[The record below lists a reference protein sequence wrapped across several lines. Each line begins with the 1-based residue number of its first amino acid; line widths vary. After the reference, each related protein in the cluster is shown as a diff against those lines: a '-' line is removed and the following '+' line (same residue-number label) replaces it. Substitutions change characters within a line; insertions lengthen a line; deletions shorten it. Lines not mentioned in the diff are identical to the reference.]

1 MIIVANKIKIIKNK
15 DSKSLSSYYIDMIN
29 KETNYWF
36 NVSIIK
42 NLSDLNNLE
51 VNKKIDSISFFD
63 CYDISF
69 GDDKTFSVIMNQNNV
84 NIYITKIKDS
94 IFDIEF
100 IINNFN
106 DTIGNAPKELEG
118 LIFRGRLD
126 FNLAIFCWKSSSLR
140 IELP

>member
-106 DTIGNAPKELEG
+106 DTIGDAPKELEG

-126 FNLAIFCWKSSSLR
+126 FNLAI
-140 IELP
+140 

>member
-1 MIIVANKIKIIKNK
+1 MLIVANKIKIIKNK

-51 VNKKIDSISFFD
+51 VNKKIESTSFFD

-69 GDDKTFSVIMNQNNV
+69 GDDKTFSVIMNKNNV

-100 IINNFN
+100 IIKNFN
-106 DTIGNAPKELEG
+106 DTIGNVPKELEG

-126 FNLAIFCWKSSSLR
+126 FNLSI
-140 IELP
+140 

>member
-126 FNLAIFCWKSSSLR
+126 FNLAI
-140 IELP
+140 

>member
-69 GDDKTFSVIMNQNNV
+69 GDDKTFTVIMNQNNV

-126 FNLAIFCWKSSSLR
+126 FNLAI
-140 IELP
+140 

>member
-15 DSKSLSSYYIDMIN
+15 DSKLLSSYYIDMIN

-126 FNLAIFCWKSSSLR
+126 FNLAI
-140 IELP
+140 

>member
-51 VNKKIDSISFFD
+51 VNKKIDSTSFFD
-63 CYDISF
+63 CYDILF
-69 GDDKTFSVIMNQNNV
+69 GDDKTFSVIMNKNNV
-84 NIYITKIKDS
+84 NIYITKIMDS

-126 FNLAIFCWKSSSLR
+126 FNLAI
-140 IELP
+140 

>member
-51 VNKKIDSISFFD
+51 VNKKIESTSFFD

-84 NIYITKIKDS
+84 N
-94 IFDIEF
+94 
-100 IINNFN
+100 

-126 FNLAIFCWKSSSLR
+126 FNLSI
-140 IELP
+140 

>member
-69 GDDKTFSVIMNQNNV
+69 GDDKTFSVIMNQNNI

-106 DTIGNAPKELEG
+106 NTIGNAPKELEG

-126 FNLAIFCWKSSSLR
+126 FNLSI
-140 IELP
+140 

>member
-106 DTIGNAPKELEG
+106 NTIGNAPKELEG

-126 FNLAIFCWKSSSLR
+126 FNLSI
-140 IELP
+140 

>member
-51 VNKKIDSISFFD
+51 VNKKIESTSFFD
-63 CYDISF
+63 YYDILF

-126 FNLAIFCWKSSSLR
+126 FNLAI
-140 IELP
+140 

>member
-36 NVSIIK
+36 NLSIIK

-106 DTIGNAPKELEG
+106 DTIGDAPKELEG

-126 FNLAIFCWKSSSLR
+126 FNLAI
-140 IELP
+140 